1 MISREGDNMRILFV
15 TPYPPSRIR
24 VRGYGF
30 LTQLSQEHEVTIVTQ
45 CASEQELADVM
56 ALRSQGQE
64 VVVVQESKRQAALRS
79 GFALFGSHPL
89 QVAYACSLRFRQAVQ
104 NLCSRRSFDV
114 VHVEH
119 LRGIASVEWIAHTHP
134 LVWDAVD

>member
-1 MISREGDNMRILFV
+1 MRILFV

-30 LTQLSQEHEVTIVTQ
+30 FVQLQSEHEVTLVTQ
-45 CASEQELADVM
+45 CSSEQELADAA
-56 ALRSQGQE
+56 ALRKQGHE
-64 VVVVQESKRQAALRS
+64 VVIVSGSKRQAALRS
-79 GFALFGSHPL
+79 GLALFSSHPL
-89 QVAYACSLRFRQAVQ
+89 QVAYARSQHLTQAVC
-104 NLCSRRSFDV
+104 NLLALRSFDV

-119 LRGIASVEWIAHTHP
+119 LRGIASVESLAQSYP